1 MRGLKLA
8 GLAVALVASSSANAA
23 TWLAT
28 LKGTVTEQFAT
39 FLTTAGATSPI
50 KVGDTISATFRVT
63 DNASVGE
70 SLSGRFGMFGI
81 NKATF
86 SLAGYSW
93 SSDDDFLA
101 DLSPPQL
108 TGGADPLRDYFST
121 MSSRQGG
128 GDLRLRRYSFE
139 IGEFG
144 YGAPYRGPGFRG
156 TFDPTSYS
164 VAREDSVAALAAV
177 PETALWLQLIAG
189 FAIVGTAIRQRQKR
203 RAQWLGLVAR
213 LSGRVREA

>member
-8 GLAVALVASSSANAA
+8 GLAVALIASSSADAA

-39 FLTTAGATSPI
+39 VFTTPGATSPI
-50 KVGDTISATFRVT
+50 KVGDTITATFRVT
-63 DNASVGE
+63 DNQSVGE
-70 SLSGRFGMFGI
+70 SLSGRFGMFGM
-81 NKATF
+81 NKAIF
-86 SLAGYSW
+86 SLAGFTW

-108 TGGADPLRDYFST
+108 SGGADPLGSYYST
-121 MSSRQGG
+121 MSNRQGG
-128 GDLRLRRYSFE
+128 GDLRLRRYAFE
-139 IGEFG
+139 IGEYG
-144 YGAPYRGPGFRG
+144 YNDPYWGPGFRG
-156 TFDPTSYS
+156 TFDPASYA
-164 VAREDSVAALAAV
+164 VAREESLVALAAV

-189 FAIVGTAIRQRQKR
+189 FAIVGTAIRQRVRR
-203 RAQWLGLVAR
+203 RAEWQGLVAR